1 MGLYNNGFCP
11 TCGTHILA
19 YTEKVMNVINKARE
33 GETITIV
40 STIEDCSSQRY
51 RALRR
56 NDLKLGP
63 DAFFLWDAVGDHVLD
78 YDYDWNESNV
88 TEGTTKKFRVTITNY
103 FTINPNF
110 QKRRSFFPGIEL
122 VISENSEPYSDSS
135 IEEGYNCSCPL
146 CGAMTIKEPWNIEKS
161 FLVPEQEK
169 CMAEAENYVSNAESC
184 VVYPRKTGSNGERD
198 TRQYLDLLIGIETEL
213 IYYTKQLGSLLTM
226 QKETGRMALKER
238 CWFLRREKEATLL
251 EVKKCEKELAVLDK
265 KYPLLSLSFQ
275 SAEFGLYEPKIPEY
289 KKPGL
294 FNKKKVEAENQQMK
308 AQYED
313 QLAAFQTKWVQL
325 KLDETNRRSIENDR
339 ITEKRRSEQ
348 ELLERQISDLKQ
360 RANSVNMDL
369 SGSGLQKADAFCL
382 SEIADVQEII
392 NQLCDARAQLL
403 SVGIIYPK
411 YLDIVAL
418 TTISEYFETGR
429 CATLVGPDGAYNL
442 YESEIRANRIITQ
455 LDQVIAS
462 LETIKENQYKAYS
475 VLSQI
480 SRDTASIS
488 DKMTSAVKSL
498 SEISENTAAIKETNE
513 QIAYSTAK
521 TAHYAKMNAELT
533 NALGYMVAF
542 K

>member
-1 MGLYNNGFCP
+1 ML
-11 TCGTHILA
+11 
-19 YTEKVMNVINKARE
+19 
-33 GETITIV
+33 
-40 STIEDCSSQRY
+40 
-51 RALRR
+51 
-56 NDLKLGP
+56 
-63 DAFFLWDAVGDHVLD
+63 FFLWDAVGDHVLD

-110 QKRRSFFPGIEL
+110 QKRRSFFSGIEL

-226 QKETGRMALKER
+226 QKETERMALKER
-238 CWFLRREKEATLL
+238 CWFLRREKEAILL

-265 KYPLLSLSFQ
+265 KYPLLSFSFQ

-403 SVGIIYPK
+403 SLGIIYPK

-488 DKMTSAVKSL
+488 DKMTSAVR
-498 SEISENTAAIKETNE
+498 I
-513 QIAYSTAK
+513 
-521 TAHYAKMNAELT
+521 
-533 NALGYMVAF
+533 V
-542 K
+542 

>member
-1 MGLYNNGFCP
+1 
-11 TCGTHILA
+11 
-19 YTEKVMNVINKARE
+19 
-33 GETITIV
+33 
-40 STIEDCSSQRY
+40 
-51 RALRR
+51 
-56 NDLKLGP
+56 
-63 DAFFLWDAVGDHVLD
+63 
-78 YDYDWNESNV
+78 
-88 TEGTTKKFRVTITNY
+88 
-103 FTINPNF
+103 
-110 QKRRSFFPGIEL
+110 
-122 VISENSEPYSDSS
+122 
-135 IEEGYNCSCPL
+135 
-146 CGAMTIKEPWNIEKS
+146 
-161 FLVPEQEK
+161 
-169 CMAEAENYVSNAESC
+169 
-184 VVYPRKTGSNGERD
+184 
-198 TRQYLDLLIGIETEL
+198 
-213 IYYTKQLGSLLTM
+213 
-226 QKETGRMALKER
+226 
-238 CWFLRREKEATLL
+238 
-251 EVKKCEKELAVLDK
+251 
-265 KYPLLSLSFQ
+265 
-275 SAEFGLYEPKIPEY
+275 
-289 KKPGL
+289 
-294 FNKKKVEAENQQMK
+294 MK

-403 SVGIIYPK
+403 SLGIIYPK

-442 YESEIRANRIITQ
+442 YESEIKANRIIAQ